1 MASAGIR
8 VSVIFDSLAY
18 QAEALKEARKV
29 MDNIQGQADKK
40 PIKLNVTLLDKK
52 NEKMLVSVQNLL
64 DNTTTSS
71 KTLKLALEQL
81 AGQWRDLADR
91 QAELESKGN
100 WLTKKGGLSKS
111 AKEVASSMEEVNA
124 AMAAVSERISGVS
137 SAEGELSLAIA
148 KRKKAQM
155 TETMERIAKE
165 AEYNAFLKQEM
176 TTLEELD
183 SKRKILNHKLT
194 ITPVGSPESAAYI
207 QELVYTEAE
216 IRRVQAE
223 ISKMKSEAVIAAM
236 EMAQKMGDPRMVIN
250 ELQQQVSALTNA
262 MREVDVNSEEFDEY
276 GRALMDASRDLDT
289 ANAAMQKYTYTTKQ
303 SAVAAEQF
311 RIRYKEAMADT
322 TQSTA
327 ALQARVSVLR
337 EKLSRMDVTDT
348 NYNAVTQ
355 ELVQNEIALKK
366 VQAAQ
371 EALISTQVM
380 AVEKELALRKQE
392 LAAIAAVDMT
402 MVGLNAKM
410 AYYQQ
415 LMNSNDVGSTQFQT
429 AAQQVMIL
437 SEKMAELQA
446 QIMRTT
452 TADGSINR
460 LSGELAEI
468 NRQWAA
474 MGSSEKFVDAE
485 MTQLS
490 PKASALKEEYIRITA
505 ELQQQGKSLEQLT
518 AAEREALKIAE
529 KRKEAEKRE
538 AEILSNTAKT
548 IADAQEKVS
557 ILTKKLNTTEVG
569 TEGFAKTAKDLNA
582 AKKELA
588 GLQEKAIQYGTDGE
602 GAVRKVNK
610 GLATQ
615 HGYIGRLLL
624 RMGLY
629 SSIFTAVRWVK
640 NIREVT
646 AEFELQRVALGS
658 IIQDAEMADKM
669 FNRIKGAAVESPFEI
684 KDLVSYTKQLSA
696 FRVETDKLFD
706 TMMQLADVS
715 AGLGVDMSRLILA
728 YGQVRAASVLRGQ
741 ELRQFTESGIPLVEL
756 LADKFSELRGEMV
769 STGDVFGLI
778 SDRAVPFS
786 MIAEIFDDMTSA
798 GGLFYQM
805 QEKQAKTLKGEWNN
819 LKDAISI
826 MYDEI
831 GRTEEAQDAMRSI
844 ISLSK
849 FLATHW
855 RACSVALEGLLAG
868 FVVYKIALKQTAV
881 ESAKLSVKEALAAV
895 AKDKHTLSTSK
906 LITALFG
913 EKAALALNN
922 KLLHLYH
929 LATVKAA
936 TASTVLS
943 KAIWKMVAA
952 LAANPYTAA
961 AVAITV
967 LVVGLIKLTTIT
979 KTTEQRIEE
988 LEQATQKF
996 NDAAKK
1002 TTSISEMI
1010 DSYEELSKKQNK
1022 TEQESKKL
1030 ADITKTLAALFPSA
1044 VSGID
1049 SETNS
1054 VKLLAETMRDL
1065 NKATKEVMATSLQ
1078 KQIYDDEKAL
1088 KKLQDKVAK
1097 YSEDLAN
1104 NGATLMIESRGN
1116 WFKDFMF
1123 GSKFI
1128 TDPAEQGEYITEL
1141 IEQIGRLKSSIQE
1154 AKDALEGLGGAKPE
1168 TKVFDGW
1175 KAKLQTFKK
1184 DVVSANGKD
1193 KTTLTLFTDD
1203 EIENFGHLDSALD
1216 DVAKKYKGYHQQVI
1230 TLKNALKGKEGVEK
1244 RQIQNQIER
1253 ASAYEK
1259 MSYGVLL
1266 YYNALKLLDK
1276 KTSPSD
1282 PRLQNLQEEVS
1293 LVEKIYSKY
1302 KDYLN
1307 YMSREEAKSKIQSQ
1321 FGATIKTLR
1330 FGAAFDD
1337 TSMRDILLKYQSAA
1351 KKLPKSSKAV
1361 MEIGFKADDV
1371 SWNGFKDKVKERLS
1385 IFKEEISKTQTA
1397 KSFYDDVLDI
1407 TGDKEVS
1414 QRLSLS
1420 VFGQDGKMLKAEIT
1434 EQLRE
1439 AFADVKVEGM
1449 DASIIDKAIVER
1461 DFVFLNTLIEKV
1473 PEEYRSAAKEI
1484 INDGQKTNAE
1494 WLKNLIKTYQKA
1506 KSYEEQITDIRAKA
1520 AQKRSEIAKDSSLNA
1535 ADKKQYTKAVGRQET
1550 KDVAKVQMNALKE
1563 SEEWIKVFE
1572 NIDRIGNGSIEN
1584 LINQL
1589 SRFIKVNKADLS
1601 PTDLRTLV
1609 QELEKLEKASAV
1621 QNPWKAITSGLKEY
1635 IVGIREFNAAKK
1647 EQKDITK
1654 EERAEAVAYE
1664 NTEDELT
1671 REQAKLSMMQ
1681 ATDKGYKEQAAKVAA
1696 LTARL
1701 AKLKGSY
1708 DKVTAVTKKSN
1719 AAWDKMKKGLNKV
1732 EDGVNGV
1739 SSALSAVKNAYD
1751 SITDLFDVD
1760 QTTEFGAAL
1769 GAVSESLGLV
1779 VAALIA
1785 VNAVLAVTEALG
1797 DTLLANPIFLA
1808 IAAAVMAVITA
1819 FKIFNAVK
1827 TAKANKE
1834 IEAQNEVVDRLKY
1847 SYDKLKEAMEDAF
1860 GSDYIKNLDDQK
1872 AALDAEIIAY
1882 EKMIEAERSKGKKA
1896 DKKQIKEWETTIRDL
1911 RDEKAE
1917 MEGQLAEHFTGTDVT
1932 SAARDFATAWIEA
1945 YKTFS
1950 STTGAIS
1957 EKFHEMIQ
1965 NMIIESL
1972 AAKVIQSILQPLF
1985 DEIDAMA
1992 SDGDLTAEEIAKI
2005 SGETDAYIKTI
2016 DVAMTSL
2023 MNELNAA
2030 GYNIRKETSGLS
2042 GISKDIASASE
2053 ESILGLAAGINTQNF
2068 YISHI
2073 YNSVDQI
2080 LAVLL
2085 GGSQVAS
2092 GVKSASAAAASE
2104 QDYFSYLPTIAQNTA
2119 DAVSRCERAA
2129 VACEEIANNLSKV
2142 VKPKGT
2148 AASYAIQVQGV

>member
-100 WLTKKGGLSKS
+100 WLTKNGGLSKS

-207 QELVYTEAE
+207 QELVNTEAE

-337 EKLSRMDVTDT
+337 EKLSRMAVTDT
-348 NYNAVTQ
+348 NYKAVTQ

-610 GLATQ
+610 ELATQ
-615 HGYIGRLLL
+615 HGYIGRLLI

-1065 NKATKEVMATSLQ
+1065 NKATKEVMVTSLQ
-1078 KQIYDDEKAL
+1078 KKIDDDEKAL

-1097 YSEDLAN
+1097 YSADLAN
-1104 NGATLMIESRGN
+1104 NDATLMIESRGD

-1123 GSKFI
+1123 GIKFI
-1128 TDPAEQGEYITEL
+1128 TDPAEQGKYMTEW
-1141 IEQIGRLKSSIQE
+1141 IEQMGRLKSSIQE

-1175 KAKLQTFKK
+1175 KAKLQTFEK

-1216 DVAKKYKGYHQQVI
+1216 DVAKKYKDYHQQVI
-1230 TLKNALKGKEGVEK
+1230 TLTNALAGKEGVEK
-1244 RQIQNQIER
+1244 QQIQNQIER

-1259 MSYGVLL
+1259 MSYDVLL

-1276 KTSPSD
+1276 KSD

-1330 FGAAFDD
+1330 FGAAFDEA
-1337 TSMRDILLKYQSAA
+1337 SMKEILLKYQAAA
-1351 KKLPKSSKAV
+1351 KKLPKSSKAA
-1361 MEIGFKADDV
+1361 MDIGFKADDV
-1371 SWNGFKDKVKERLS
+1371 SWNAFKDKVKERLS

-1420 VFGQDGKMLKAEIT
+1420 VFGQDGEMLKAEIT

-1449 DASIIDKAIVER
+1449 GASIIDKAIVER
-1461 DFVFLNTLIEKV
+1461 DFVFLNTLIAKV

-1494 WLKNLIKTYQKA
+1494 WLKDLLKTYQKA

-1520 AQKRSEIAKDSSLNA
+1520 AQKRSEIAKDSSLNP
-1535 ADKKQYTKAVGRQET
+1535 ADKEQYTKAVGRQET

-1589 SRFIKVNKADLS
+1589 SRFIEVNKADLS

-1609 QELEKLEKASAV
+1609 QELEKLQTASAG
-1621 QNPWKAITSGLKEY
+1621 QNPWKAMTSGLKEY

-1654 EERAEAVAYE
+1654 KERAEAVAYE

-1739 SSALSAVKNAYD
+1739 SSAFSAVKNAYD

-1808 IAAAVMAVITA
+1808 IAAAVMAVIAA
-1819 FKIFNAVK
+1819 FKISNAVNI
-1827 TAKANKE
+1827 AKDNKQ
-1834 IEAQNEVVDRLKY
+1834 IEAQKEVVDRLKY
-1847 SYDKLKEAMEDAF
+1847 SYDKLKETMENAF
-1860 GSDYIKNLDDQK
+1860 GSDYVKNLDDQK
-1872 AALDAEIIAY
+1872 AALEAEIVAY
-1882 EKMIEAERSKGKKA
+1882 EKMIKAERSKGKKT
-1896 DKKQIKEWETTIRDL
+1896 DDEQIKEWETTISGL
-1911 RDEKAE
+1911 RDEIAG
-1917 MEGQLAEHFTGTDVT
+1917 MEGQLAEKFTGTDVT

-1945 YKTFS
+1945 YKEFS

-1965 NMIIESL
+1965 NMVIESL

-1992 SDGDLTAEEIAKI
+1992 SDGDLTAQEIAKI